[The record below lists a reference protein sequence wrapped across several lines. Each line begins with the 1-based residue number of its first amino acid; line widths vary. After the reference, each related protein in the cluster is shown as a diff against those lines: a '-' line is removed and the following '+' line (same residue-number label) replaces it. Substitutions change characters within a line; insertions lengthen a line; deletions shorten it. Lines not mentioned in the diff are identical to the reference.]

1 MRTPMNAVNC
11 FGYVFI
17 LTLVGCSSSDWKAK
31 TFQVT
36 GTVSI
41 NGESPVGL
49 VVSLVSVGSPVDSRA
64 SRPWGIVQ
72 EDGHYK
78 LTTYDSQSDGA
89 PAGRYAVTL
98 FWPKNIHGDPTDRL
112 YGIHRSSKKPVAEFV
127 IDEKTTTLPP
137 IVLTKVKVMP
147 VMPNEDQRLTP
158 GQS

>member
-1 MRTPMNAVNC
+1 MMKMHLS
-11 FGYVFI
+11 GSLSLI
-17 LTLVGCSSSDWKAK
+17 LAITVTGCSSSDWKAK

-112 YGIHRSSKKPVAEFV
+112 YGIHRSSKKPAAEFV

-147 VMPNEDQRLTP
+147 VIPNQEQRLTP